1 MGMLLWIA
9 AVIVAIYGIIQL
21 LNGAVLW
28 GIILLIIAA
37 AIGPGGW
44 SIFRGRSV

>member
-21 LNGAVLW
+21 INGAILY
-28 GIILLIIAA
+28 GIILLVVAA

-44 SIFRGRSV
+44 SIFSRRSV